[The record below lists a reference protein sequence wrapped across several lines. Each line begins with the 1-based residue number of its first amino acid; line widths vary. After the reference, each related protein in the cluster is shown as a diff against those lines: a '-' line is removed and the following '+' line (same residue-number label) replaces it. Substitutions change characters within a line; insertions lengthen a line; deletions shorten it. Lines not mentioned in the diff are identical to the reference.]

1 MTRLIL
7 VRHGESEANEKGIYT
22 GHLDFDLSDAGRE
35 QAQMA
40 ASYLV
45 THELIDHVYS
55 SDLLRAY
62 NTAKA
67 TADLLE
73 LSIHTDPRL
82 READLGDWAGT
93 PLKGKEDSDPE
104 AFRALKEDPSHM
116 QYPGG
121 EYIPDFY
128 DRVIECISE
137 IVEMHPN
144 RTIMIAAHGGT
155 IRALAAYASG
165 YSREEMG
172 LFKDPISNASI
183 HIFEWNEGK
192 AEIRVFNFT
201 DHLNK

>member
-22 GHLDFDLSDAGRE
+22 GQLDLDLSQAGKE
-35 QAQMA
+35 QAQLA

-55 SDLLRAY
+55 SDLSRAY

-73 LSIHTDPRL
+73 LSVHTDSRL
-82 READLGDWAGT
+82 REIDLGSWAGT

-104 AFRALKEDPSHM
+104 AFRLMKEDFSHM
-116 QYPGG
+116 QYPNG
-121 EYIPDFY
+121 EYVPDVY
-128 DRVIECISE
+128 DRVVECISE
-137 IVEMHPN
+137 IAEKYPDQ
-144 RTIMIAAHGGT
+144 TIMIAAHGGV
-155 IRALAAYASG
+155 IRVFYAFAEG
-165 YSREEMG
+165 YSREEVG
-172 LFKDPISNASI
+172 LAKGVISNASI
-183 HIFEWNEGK
+183 HVFEWNDGK
-192 AEIRVFNFT
+192 ATTRVFNFT